1 MTPKVTH
8 TRLREGRRS
17 FSIKL
22 RTRVRLGEK
31 GACEKRREREREKR
45 EKREKRD
52 KRERDRGA
60 PGYDSAP
67 SYDASIQGHPREKRE
82 RERNHHSKVPA
93 GSNEPQNGFGRSDH
107 VEVLSQLRPLRSRN
121 GISQLGIQ

>member
-1 MTPKVTH
+1 M
-8 TRLREGRRS
+8 
-17 FSIKL
+17 
-22 RTRVRLGEK
+22 GEK

-67 SYDASIQGHPREKRE
+67 SYDASIQGHPREK
-82 RERNHHSKVPA
+82 ERN
-93 GSNEPQNGFGRSDH
+93 
-107 VEVLSQLRPLRSRN
+107 LRSRQVPMN
-121 GISQLGIQ
+121 LIMALVALTTLRR